1 MSQIASSPAAASVAA
16 DRAPENL
23 NILATRRSVP
33 ITMLG
38 EPGPDPDDVR
48 RMLTIAT
55 RVPDHGMLE
64 PWRLIVIEGDA
75 RSRLGERLAPIFVA
89 ENAAMEQEKRE
100 KFASTIARVFTHAP
114 LVVVVV
120 SRADASARISV
131 WEQELSAGAVC
142 MNLLH
147 AARALGFAGSW
158 LTGWTAY
165 SEGARSVLG
174 LGQGEKIAGIIHIG
188 APKETPADRKRPDLA
203 TVATWWSDE
212 GTGADAGEVK

>member
-1 MSQIASSPAAASVAA
+1 MSRTASTPAVASS
-16 DRAPENL
+16 DRAERL
-23 NILATRRSVP
+23 EFLATRRSVP
-33 ITMLG
+33 IAMLG
-38 EPGPDPDDVR
+38 EPGPDPSEVR
-48 RMLTIAT
+48 RLLTIAT

-75 RSRLGERLAPIFVA
+75 RRRLGERLAPIFVA
-89 ENAAMEQEKRE
+89 ENATMEQEKRE

-120 SRADASARISV
+120 SRVDPAARISA

-147 AARALGFAGSW
+147 AAGALGFAGSW

-165 SEGARSVLG
+165 SEGARGVLG
-174 LGQGEKIAGIIHIG
+174 LSQGEKIAGVIHIG
-188 APKETPADRKRPDLA
+188 APKEAPADRKRPDLDA
-203 TVATWWSDE
+203 IATWWRDE
-212 GTGADAGEVK
+212 GTGAGEAR